1 MLERRIFAET
11 PDSGRERGHFPS
23 RAVSRAGDN
32 ARDGLGWAG
41 VALLLLAV
49 VGSAIVGAETAFF
62 VVLLAAWLL
71 FPVLVGLRNTL
82 DAGCTFMLIAVG
94 VVVVVELARN
104 GPSSLLP

>member
-1 MLERRIFAET
+1 M
-11 PDSGRERGHFPS
+11 
-23 RAVSRAGDN
+23 
-32 ARDGLGWAG
+32 
-41 VALLLLAV
+41 ALLLLAV

-94 VVVVVELARN
+94 VVVVVELARS